1 MKIYC
6 IENKLDGKK
15 YVGLTKGTIERR
27 YKSHKD
33 IARSEKSKKHHIH
46 KAMSLYGI
54 NNFICYE
61 IDSAN
66 TYEELC
72 EKEKEWIKKLDT
84 KNNGYNET
92 LGGDGGLGCKHTEE
106 TKKLLSE
113 LSKKQWSE
121 FTEDRKKELIDKF
134 NATKIGNKHALG
146 KTWTLSEES
155 KKNVSESKKGFK
167 HTDETKRKLS
177 EKAKLRTGRK
187 NSPETIEKM
196 RIAAKNRIRKVGT

>member
-27 YKSHKD
+27 YKSHRD
-33 IARSEKSKKHHIH
+33 IARSVKAKKHHIH
-46 KAMSLYGI
+46 KAMALYGI

-66 TYEELC
+66 SYEELC
-72 EKEKEWIKKLDT
+72 EKEKHWIQLLNT

-121 FTEDRKKELIDKF
+121 FSEDRKKELIDKF

-146 KTWTLSEES
+146 KTWVLSEES
-155 KKNVSESKKGFK
+155 KRNVSESKKGYK
-167 HTDETKRKLS
+167 HTDEAKRKLS
-177 EKAKLRTGRK
+177 VKAKLRVGRK
-187 NSPETIEKM
+187 HSPETIEKM
-196 RIAAKNRIRKVGT
+196 KQSALNRTKRVIT